1 MPLVEVKVIEGVFSQ
16 DQKRQ
21 IVEGVTEAMVA
32 VEGEA
37 LRGVTWV
44 LVEEIRS
51 GQWGIGGRS
60 LTTDDVKALSAA
72 QPARDAR
79 SA

>member
-16 DQKRQ
+16 DKRRQ

-32 VEGEA
+32 IEGEG

-44 LVEEIRS
+44 LVEEVRS
-51 GQWGIGGRS
+51 GDWGIGGRPI
-60 LTTDDVKALSAA
+60 TTEYVQTLAA
-72 QPARDAR
+72 GVA
-79 SA
+79 S